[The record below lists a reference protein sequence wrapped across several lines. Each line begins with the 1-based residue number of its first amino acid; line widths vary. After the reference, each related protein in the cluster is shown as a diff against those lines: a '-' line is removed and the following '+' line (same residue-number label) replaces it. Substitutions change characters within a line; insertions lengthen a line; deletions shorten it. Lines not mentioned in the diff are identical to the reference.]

1 MADELYRDSR
11 APVEIRVV
19 VDMTTRT
26 VERMARLIL
35 SRQRLLVGRQLVIAS
50 MSLALPA
57 LMFAMR
63 VRQRQAWWFA
73 LFLGVWMLILAA
85 RLPGSVARIT
95 VRRHQKTPGGIGPYE
110 LAFSADRF
118 FLRNASSRHEYVL
131 GEIEEVVLLKQGLL
145 IVIAQGQGV
154 LVERDCHLP
163 DGQTFEG
170 FCKQA
175 IALWSAVREGR
186 SSTS

>member
-1 MADELYRDSR
+1 MPDELYRDSR
-11 APVEIRVV
+11 APIEIRVV

-57 LMFAMR
+57 LMFATR

-73 LFLGVWMLILAA
+73 AFLGVWMLILAA

-110 LAFSADRF
+110 LAFSEDRC
-118 FLRNASSRHEYVL
+118 FLRNTFGRHEYVL
-131 GEIEEVVLLKQGLL
+131 RDLEEVVLLKQGLL

-163 DGQTFEG
+163 DGQTFDR
-170 FCKQA
+170 FCERA
-175 IALWSAVREGR
+175 ITLWTGARGGR
-186 SSTS
+186 A